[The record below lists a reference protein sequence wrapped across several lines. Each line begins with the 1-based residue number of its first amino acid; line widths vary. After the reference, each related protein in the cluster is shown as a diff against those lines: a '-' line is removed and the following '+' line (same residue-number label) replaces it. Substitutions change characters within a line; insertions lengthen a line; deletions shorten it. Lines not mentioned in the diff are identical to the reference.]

1 MRYPLGLCLA
11 QCFAISC
18 VVFPCSPSHNS
29 TPGYR
34 FKLVEEVNGPCH
46 HLESLFLLAA
56 CLRIECSINTKTGS
70 NWSHYLTMRLVLN
83 HCLILPKPQIQFTI
97 SESSCSDLEAATPR
111 SHVLQSTIP
120 NPSHLRRYSQRYE
133 QTLSIH
139 SLATLGWTAS
149 QPQRFRPVCH
159 PPHYYRWA
167 FLQPRTLPHYITT

>member
-11 QCFAISC
+11 QCFVISC

-70 NWSHYLTMRLVLN
+70 NWSHYLAMRLVLN
-83 HCLILPKPQIQFTI
+83 HCLTLPKPQIQFTI

-120 NPSHLRRYSQRYE
+120 NLSFTLASKSHLRRYSQHYE
-133 QTLSIH
+133 QTPFYSPLTIME
-139 SLATLGWTAS
+139 LTAS
-149 QPQRFRPVCH
+149 QPR
-159 PPHYYRWA
+159 
-167 FLQPRTLPHYITT
+167 